1 MNKIGEVLLGS
12 IFTTSDTQHWLIP
25 VLLVL
30 AMISWFLWKQS
41 KKRLRHIFFLGL
53 FLSLIGVTVKSTTVV
68 SSTLS
73 DLFTNNE
80 TTTTSGSAAKKKQAA
95 KKAALK
101 KQLLAAW
108 QSVGQEYTSQY
119 SIAILNADGQEVSY
133 TTTDSTFS
141 TASIVKVSIA
151 AQLLHNN
158 GTTQTTLSTTQANLL
173 TAMIENSDNDAATSL
188 LTNDLGGYS
197 SLSSTYQALDMNDT
211 TANADAWGYTQTTAE
226 DQIKLLSTIF
236 GTADYLTTNS
246 QDYLQSLMNTISADQ
261 AWGISQGATNCYLK
275 NGWLQDEDGWM
286 VNSIGKVEL
295 GDDESYLI
303 AILTKEN
310 TTFEEGQTLIEAL
323 TEQTN
328 SVLSSSDE

>member
-1 MNKIGEVLLGS
+1 M
-12 IFTTSDTQHWLIP
+12 DQ
-25 VLLVL
+25 
-30 AMISWFLWKQS
+30 QQ
-41 KKRLRHIFFLGL
+41 
-53 FLSLIGVTVKSTTVV
+53 
-68 SSTLS
+68 
-73 DLFTNNE
+73 
-80 TTTTSGSAAKKKQAA
+80 KKKQAA

-261 AWGISQGATNCYLK
+261 AWCISQGATNYYLK

-323 TEQTN
+323 TEQKN
-328 SVLSSSDE
+328 SVLSSSDK

>member
-1 MNKIGEVLLGS
+1 MNRIGEVLLGS

-30 AMISWFLWKQS
+30 TMISWFLWKKS

-53 FLSLIGVTVKSTTVV
+53 LLSLIGVTVKSTTVV

-80 TTTTSGSAAKKKQAA
+80 TTTSGSVVEKKQAA
-95 KKAALK
+95 KEAVLK

-119 SIAILNADGQEVSY
+119 SIAILNTDGQEVSY

-173 TAMIENSDNDAATSL
+173 TAMIENSDNDATTSL

-226 DQIKLLSTIF
+226 DQIKLLSAIF
-236 GTADYLTTNS
+236 GTANYLTTKS

-261 AWGISQGATNCYLK
+261 AWGIS
-275 NGWLQDEDGWM
+275 
-286 VNSIGKVEL
+286 
-295 GDDESYLI
+295 
-303 AILTKEN
+303 
-310 TTFEEGQTLIEAL
+310 
-323 TEQTN
+323 
-328 SVLSSSDE
+328 